1 MNYRLLGTNTGLPVS
16 DLALGTALFGQF
28 FGYGTDLKD
37 VENIISMYIEHGGNI
52 IDTADEYQGGESET
66 SISKAIGTKR
76 NDLIIASKYSRAGG
90 HLASLGMVGNHRKN
104 MVQAVEASLK
114 RLKTDRIDLYFAHM
128 DDQFTPMEEIVRG
141 LDDLVRSGKIVYGG
155 LSNFP
160 AWRISAAA
168 TLADIR
174 GWNAISA
181 IEVEYSLLQRTT
193 EREIL
198 PMAEAY
204 GLGVLAWSP
213 LAGGLLTGK
222 YRNGEKGRG
231 TLLQGSIP
239 YQNTKVSDIV
249 VDELFA
255 ISKAIESDPGLIAL
269 AWLIAKGVVPVLGPR
284 TLKQLESNIKAANL
298 QLSDEHIIQLD
309 AASMVS
315 LGYPHDVNNAREHR
329 LTLTAG
335 KLDQIQR
342 PHYVVK

>member
-1 MNYRLLGTNTGLPVS
+1 MNYKLLGKNTGLPVS
-16 DLALGTALFGQF
+16 DLALGTALFGQY
-28 FGYGTDLKD
+28 FGYGAEIKE
-37 VENIISMYIEHGGNI
+37 VEKIISAYIEHGGNI
-52 IDTADEYQGGESET
+52 IDTADEYQGGESEA
-66 SISKAIGTKR
+66 SIGKAIGTKR

-90 HLASLGMVGNHRKN
+90 HLGSLGMVGNHRKN

-114 RLKTDRIDLYFAHM
+114 RLNTDRIDLYFAHM

-168 TLADIR
+168 TLADLR
-174 GWNAISA
+174 GWNAVSA
-181 IEVEYSLLQRTT
+181 IEIEYSLLQRTT

-222 YRNGEKGRG
+222 YRKGEKGRG

-239 YQNTKVSDIV
+239 YQNTEVADVV
-249 VDELFA
+249 VDTLLT
-255 ISKAIESDPGLIAL
+255 ISKAIASDPGLIAL
-269 AWLIAKGVVPVLGPR
+269 AWLIAKGVVPILGPR
-284 TLKQLESNIKAANL
+284 TIEQLESNIKAANL
-298 QLSDEHIIQLD
+298 QLSNEHIRQLD
-309 AASMVS
+309 AASIVS
-315 LGYPHDVNNAREHR
+315 MGYPHELNSAREHR

-335 KLDQIQR
+335 KLDQIER
-342 PHYVVK
+342 PLTVVK